1 MKFSLFPK
9 SIQFFDYF
17 QKQHSLVAHAAGTFC
32 DMFND
37 FSKVP
42 EKCIRIN
49 QLESEGNSLAR
60 EISRSLSMTFI
71 TPIDREDIYT
81 ICTDQE
87 EMLDLIHAIS
97 TRVGLYGF
105 REVPKSARAL
115 VMDLDKIVELQ
126 GEMIRFIST
135 RSYDEAPMNRILEA
149 CSDGNRMLVVSL
161 GELFER
167 AESGLMDFA
176 TALKLS
182 QIYDRFEMLLMHVEK
197 FSFTLEKVGIK
208 NA

>member
-1 MKFSLFPK
+1 MSFSLFPK
-9 SIQFFDYF
+9 SVQFFDYF
-17 QKQHSLVAHAAGTFC
+17 QKQHLLVARAASTLSEI
-32 DMFND
+32 FND
-37 FSKVP
+37 FSDVSR
-42 EKCIRIN
+42 KCVSIN
-49 QLESEGNSLAR
+49 QLESEGNILAR

-81 ICTDQE
+81 ICIEQGGI
-87 EMLDLIHAIS
+87 LDLIQDIS

-105 REVPKSARAL
+105 REVPKSARDL
-115 VMDLDKIVELQ
+115 VMDLDQIIESQ
-126 GEMIRFIST
+126 GEMIRFISI

-149 CSDGNRMLVVSL
+149 CMDGNRLLVVSL

-167 AESGLMDFA
+167 AESGQMDFP
-176 TALKLS
+176 TAIKLS
-182 QIYDRFEMLLMHVEK
+182 QIYDRIEMLLKHVEK